1 MNKIAIVTDSTADI
15 PDKLIK
21 KHDISIAPLYIH
33 FKGKEYKDKTNI
45 TNAEIYEL
53 LEKNVDVKT
62 SAPSPKDFL
71 KLYSSLIEDKKADT
85 IFSIHISS
93 KLSNT
98 IDSAKLARNRFP
110 DTEIEIFDSKSVSM
124 SLGLVVLEA
133 AKMVNQNKDKEFIK
147 KSIDNL
153 ISKSLFL
160 ATVDNFEYLL
170 RGGRVSGLKRLL
182 NMALKVRPI
191 FIMDQGKVKVLK
203 VARTRKSSI
212 NQVANEFK
220 KRIQNHENVNV
231 SIFYGEDMDAAS
243 RLSQKIKQDF
253 ELKDIIFTEI
263 TPVIGTHSGPSIIG
277 VSSIPALSHR

>member
-170 RGGRVSGLKRLL
+170 RGGRVGGLKRLL

-220 KRIQNHENVNV
+220 KRIQNHGNVNV
-231 SIFYGEDMDAAS
+231 SIFYGEDM
-243 RLSQKIKQDF
+243 
-253 ELKDIIFTEI
+253 
-263 TPVIGTHSGPSIIG
+263 
-277 VSSIPALSHR
+277 